1 MKTCQGNASHLKQ
14 ILRNVRNERGLT
26 LLEGSAADEGVAGHV
41 PGARTDGGGA
51 VFDAAV
57 SVDSAHSRAGIHAL
71 GVDAG
76 RSAAGAVTVAQTL
89 RTTRRVRVPEV
100 TLQHYNTYGVNY
112 QFTSNFKHCRSPLV
126 YVHNSSGWMF
136 N

>member
-1 MKTCQGNASHLKQ
+1 M
-14 ILRNVRNERGLT
+14 
-26 LLEGSAADEGVAGHV
+26 

-51 VFDAAV
+51 IFDAAV

-89 RTTRRVRVPEV
+89 CTTRRVRVPEV
-100 TLQHYNTYGVNY
+100 TLQHYNTYGVNL
-112 QFTSNFKHCRSPLV
+112 NIKHCRSPLI
-126 YVHNSSGWMF
+126 YVHNGSGWMF